1 MMGTINQ
8 SNFVEDLDISIL
20 YDLAERDA
28 KFKEIIDI
36 LESQKSEYH

>member
-1 MMGTINQ
+1 MMGTIKQ

-20 YDLAERDA
+20 YDLAERDT